1 MQTAGADNLGR
12 NCLDYNLRIQRK
24 GSRATE
30 LKSTP
35 TKCTC
40 TLHFDVI
47 LGVLVLIQRAYFQK
61 PLPFVGA
68 DFLWM
73 VLQFVACF
81 RLSQMHILDDKLGP
95 AKS

>member
-1 MQTAGADNLGR
+1 MQTVGADNLGR
-12 NCLDYNLRIQRK
+12 NCLDYNLRIQRR
-24 GSRATE
+24 GSRVTE
-30 LKSTP
+30 LKLAP
-35 TKCTC
+35 TEC

-61 PLPFVGA
+61 PMHFVGA

-81 RLSQMHILDDKLGP
+81 RLSQMQVLENKLGP